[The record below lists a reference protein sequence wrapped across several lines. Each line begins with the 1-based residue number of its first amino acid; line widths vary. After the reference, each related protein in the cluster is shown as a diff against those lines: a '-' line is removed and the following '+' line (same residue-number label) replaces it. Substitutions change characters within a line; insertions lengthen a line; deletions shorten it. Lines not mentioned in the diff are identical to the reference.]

1 MLFFI
6 DWINTYFNTPKI
18 QLTLDQE
25 LLGILGIGIVAVLVL
40 SAIVLIGWIIIISK
54 KSLHKMNRSTFAK
67 RLKQQT
73 ENIKEDKT
81 NE

>member
-25 LLGILGIGIVAVLVL
+25 LLGILGIGIFAVLIVGTIFGTVL
-40 SAIVLIGWIIIISK
+40 LIRTFIAISK
-54 KSLHKMNRSTFAK
+54 KVLDRRN
-67 RLKQQT
+67 
-73 ENIKEDKT
+73 EKETPKGVKNDA
-81 NE
+81 EIH